1 MKKLNLKCPAFAGR
15 LWWRLALSYSILTF
29 FAMAVLMVISGSVWD
44 CSDFHKIVTP
54 ANIEKVV
61 SSEQLSLAQAVGDKG
76 TTKWLNQA
84 RDNIREKLK
93 NLEHDNGGMIYRITS
108 SSIPEVYI
116 QIRDKHDQVLISEP
130 AYFPEEQAKVFATQE
145 ILAATASSVKLLPQK
160 GHIWVD
166 LPVTDADQ
174 KIIGRVRVLFIATFN
189 LWIELQSG
197 LDFVLNAWIIL
208 ITSSIPIGT
217 ACGLIAARYVN
228 RRLKKMNEITE
239 RWRQGNFDARI
250 TLPNDDELTKHSQHL
265 NDMAQD
271 LELFL
276 SLKQNIAVGDE
287 RNRVARELHDT
298 VKQKLFALGL
308 QLAVAKSKPAVMEA
322 AAEHIL
328 EAETITREAQ
338 HDLMEIITQL
348 RPSGTHETS
357 LYERIGVIA
366 DDFKRRFNVDIQL
379 IRTEV
384 TPCATQTEH
393 HVLRIVQEALM
404 NAVRHGKA
412 SKISIASH
420 IDQDMTMLVIS
431 DNGGGF
437 DTTQKNT
444 GFGITSMRD
453 RVRDLPH
460 GKFEIKSSSGQGTQI
475 TISWKNEL

>member
-1 MKKLNLKCPAFAGR
+1 MKKHTFRYPAFTGR
-15 LWWRLALSYSILTF
+15 LWWRLAVSYSVLTF
-29 FAMAVLMVISGSVWD
+29 FAMAVLMIISGSVWD
-44 CSDFHKIVTP
+44 YSDFHKIVTP

-61 SSEQLSLAQAVGDKG
+61 SSEQLSLAQAIDDTS
-76 TTKWLNQA
+76 TTKWLEKA

-108 SSIPEVYI
+108 SSVPQVYI
-116 QIRDKHDQVLISEP
+116 QILDRSDKVLISEP
-130 AYFPEEQAKVFATQE
+130 SYFPDETTRIFSSQE
-145 ILAATASSVKLLPQK
+145 KISATASSVKLLPER

-166 LPVTDADQ
+166 IPVADANQ

-189 LWIELQSG
+189 IWIELKSG

-217 ACGLIAARYVN
+217 ACGFIAARYVT

-239 RWRQGNFDARI
+239 QWRQGKFNARI
-250 TLPNDDELTKHSQHL
+250 TLPNDDELTRHSQHL
-265 NDMAQD
+265 NDMAED

-276 SLKQNIAVGDE
+276 SLKQNIAVSDE

-348 RPSGTHETS
+348 RPAGTSETS
-357 LYERIGVIA
+357 LYERIGAVA

-379 IRTEV
+379 IRTD
-384 TPCATQTEH
+384 TTTCTTNTEH
-393 HVLRIVQEALM
+393 HVVRIVQEALM

-412 SKISIASH
+412 NKISIASH
-420 IDQDMTMLVIS
+420 IDQDMTMLVIA
-431 DNGGGF
+431 DNGIGF
-437 DTTQKNT
+437 DVTKKSQ
-444 GFGITSMRD
+444 GFGIASMRD

-460 GKFEIKSSSGQGTQI
+460 GKFEIKSSSDAGTQI
-475 TISWKNEL
+475 TISWKNET